1 MARDRRSDAHTKV
14 IPAGLGMV
22 RHHKDENKANN
33 APGNLV
39 AVPRGAH
46 TAEHNRARGLSKL
59 RAALR
64 MVQEKRKL
72 Y

>member
-1 MARDRRSDAHTKV
+1 MRDRKSDAHTKV
-14 IPAGLGMV
+14 IPAGPGMI
-22 RHHKDENKANN
+22 RHHKDEDKANN
-33 APGNLV
+33 TPGNLV

-46 TAEHNRARGLSKL
+46 TAEHNRSRGLSKL

-64 MVQEKRKL
+64 SFKEGKKV